1 MFRHILVAADGSATA
16 QRALQEAIDIARTQE
31 ARLTILTVAPPVPTL
46 MPVAGGDPRAVSETN
61 EHWAGEVLRVALA
74 TVPDGVDV
82 HTVIRT
88 GHATH
93 EIVEELTQG
102 DYDLV
107 VVGSRGRGA
116 ARAGVLG
123 SVNGAV
129 HFHSHVP
136 MLSISLPDEH
146 PTA

>member
-1 MFRHILVAADGSATA
+1 MFHHILVAADGSQAA
-16 QRALQEAIDIARTQE
+16 QRAVQEAIDIARTQQ
-31 ARLTILTVAPPVPTL
+31 ARLTILTVAPPVPSM
-46 MPVAGGDPRAVSETN
+46 MPVAGGDPSAVSETN
-61 EHWAGEVLRVALA
+61 EHWAGEVVRAALA

-82 HTVIRT
+82 HTVIRI
-88 GHATH
+88 GHPTH
-93 EIVEELTQG
+93 EIVEELNQG
-102 DYDLV
+102 DYDLI

-129 HFHSHVP
+129 HFHTHIP